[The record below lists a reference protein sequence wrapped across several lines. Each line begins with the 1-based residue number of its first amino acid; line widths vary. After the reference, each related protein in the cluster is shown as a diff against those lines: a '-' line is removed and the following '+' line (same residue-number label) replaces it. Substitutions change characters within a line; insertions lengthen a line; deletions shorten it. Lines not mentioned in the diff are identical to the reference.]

1 MSDSTL
7 FRLVH
12 DEARQR
18 AAAAVARA
26 PDGYVVTIKPPTRN
40 SEINAAL
47 HAMLTEIAQ
56 RVTWAGRKWDVTT
69 WKRLCTA
76 AWLRAT
82 DTRATVLPAI
92 DGAGVDVI
100 YEPTSQMSQAQVR
113 DLLAYIEAWAAEQPE
128 MQGVEA

>member
-1 MSDSTL
+1 MSEARM

-12 DEARQR
+12 DEARAR
-18 AAAAVARA
+18 AKACIEGA
-26 PDGYVVTIKPPTRN
+26 PDGYVVTVKPPTRN
-40 SEINAAL
+40 LEINSAL
-47 HAMLTEIAQ
+47 HAKLGEIAA
-56 RVTWAGRKWDVTT
+56 RVTWAGKKWPIGT
-69 WKRLCTA
+69 WKRLLTA

-128 MQGVEA
+128 MQEEMA